1 MYDSSDEN
9 GRVSSC
15 GFRSL
20 FDIIIMELKNWLLA
34 VRIINIIASLLMV
47 GFEVW
52 YIIDLFQSDASLLTI
67 IVRLFTPAFV
77 MYSHEHSDY

>member
-1 MYDSSDEN
+1 
-9 GRVSSC
+9 
-15 GFRSL
+15 
-20 FDIIIMELKNWLLA
+20 MELKNWLLA